1 MWYLEV
7 YLQNCQLSTETGGA
21 RGVFALQLVAE
32 QATQYIYIYIYRYE
46 EKQEIRFP
54 FLAKLNVLFHIRLL
68 LVKI

>member
-32 QATQYIYIYIYRYE
+32 QATQNIYIGT
-46 EKQEIRFP
+46 KKSKKF
-54 FLAKLNVLFHIRLL
+54 AFHF
-68 LVKI
+68 